1 MISRRTFI
9 HSFAGATL
17 AVASG
22 TMFKAFAAADKPINH
37 DATAKDTMDNLSN
50 LGDRLTYFTA
60 GNAGQWKIRS
70 VSPVTGEGLADTAS
84 HLSLAHAAAAASTAP
99 VWTLRGVSSNTR
111 YVTNNEK
118 AELLSKQSGLDR
130 PEATRAALIPI
141 RKNAAWWAL
150 SQEERRD
157 IFETESHHTANSMP
171 YLPAIA
177 RKLHHCHD
185 IGEPFDFLTW
195 FEYAPE
201 NADAF
206 EKLVATLR
214 ASKEWTYVDR
224 EVDIRLERA

>member
-1 MISRRTFI
+1 M
-9 HSFAGATL
+9 
-17 AVASG
+17 
-22 TMFKAFAAADKPINH
+22 
-37 DATAKDTMDNLSN
+37 DTISN
-50 LGDRLTYFTA
+50 LGERLTYFTA
-60 GNAGQWKIRS
+60 GNNGQWRIRS
-70 VSPVTGEGLADTAS
+70 VTPVTGEGLNTAS
-84 HLSLAHAAAAASTAP
+84 HLALSHAPASTSTAP
-99 VWTLRGVSSNTR
+99 VWSLRGVSSNTR
-111 YVTNNEK
+111 YVTNSEK
-118 AELLSKQSGLDR
+118 AELLAKQSGLDR

-157 IFETESHHTANSMP
+157 IFETQSHHTANSLP

-201 NADAF
+201 HADAF
-206 EKLVATLR
+206 EQLVATLR

>member
-1 MISRRTFI
+1 MISRRLLMQ
-9 HSFAGATL
+9 SLAGATL
-17 AVASG
+17 TLVGGAYFRALAVASNPA
-22 TMFKAFAAADKPINH
+22 TQKP
-37 DATAKDTMDNLSN
+37 TTKDTMDTLSQ

-60 GNAGQWKIRS
+60 GKEGQWKIRA
-70 VSPVTGEGLADTAS
+70 VTPVTGEGLAANAS
-84 HLSLAHAAAAASTAP
+84 HLALTHAPVAASDLP

-111 YVTNNEK
+111 YVTRSEK
-118 AELLSKQSGLDR
+118 AELQSKQSGLDR

-157 IFETESHHTANSMP
+157 IFETQSHHTANSMP

-201 NADAF
+201 HADAF
-206 EKLVATLR
+206 EQLVKTLR

>member
-1 MISRRTFI
+1 M
-9 HSFAGATL
+9 
-17 AVASG
+17 
-22 TMFKAFAAADKPINH
+22 DKL
-37 DATAKDTMDNLSN
+37 TE
-50 LGDRLTYFTA
+50 LGDRLTFFTS
-60 GNAGQWKIRS
+60 GNSGQWRISS
-70 VSPVTGEGLADTAS
+70 VSPVTGEGLSDNAS
-84 HLSLAHAAAAASTAP
+84 HLALSHTPVAESTAP
-99 VWTLRGVSSNTR
+99 IWTLRGVSSNTR
-111 YVTNNEK
+111 YVTA
-118 AELLSKQSGLDR
+118 AERADLLAKQSGLNR

-157 IFETESHHTANSMP
+157 IFETQSHHTANSMP

-201 NADAF
+201 YADAF
-206 EKLVATLR
+206 EKLVQTLR

>member
-1 MISRRTFI
+1 MFMQSL
-9 HSFAGATL
+9 AGATL
-17 AVASG
+17 AIASG
-22 TMFKAFAAADKPINH
+22 AMSKAFAMAEKT
-37 DATAKDTMDNLSN
+37 DAHHETAKETMDTLSN
-50 LGDRLTYFTA
+50 LADRLTYFTA

-70 VSPVTGEGLADTAS
+70 VTPVTGEGLSATAS
-84 HLSLAHAAAAASTAP
+84 HLALAHTPAEASTNP
-99 VWTLRGVSSNTR
+99 VWALRGVSSNTR

-118 AELLSKQSGLDR
+118 AELLAKQSGLDR

-141 RKNAAWWAL
+141 RKNAAWLAL
-150 SQEERRD
+150 SQEERRT

-201 NADAF
+201 HADAF
-206 EKLVATLR
+206 EKLVQTLR
-214 ASKEWTYVDR
+214 ASKEWTFVDR